1 MEQESRG
8 RTSRRR
14 RSRDGGDTPQRQ
26 TNYRQL
32 RNPFP
37 QMPVFSDDQIAAMHD
52 TALQMLEE
60 LGIKV
65 LLPEARKIFANAGA
79 RVDESTQMVYLGRDI
94 IAEALSTA
102 PRSITARAATRE
114 RDLLLELGSLTFQC
128 GAGAVDLQPGWR
140 RFDRRLASSARV
152 RIPRLAS
159 TTRAPACVRNPLCS
173 TRSLPRNVE
182 NPTKMRPLRC
192 PAVWCRARFGLPTQF
207 FTFF

>member
-14 RSRDGGDTPQRQ
+14 RARSGGDTPQRQ

-37 QMPVFSDDQIAAMHD
+37 QMAVFSDDQIAAMHD
-52 TALQMLEE
+52 TALQMLQE

-65 LLPEARKIFANAGA
+65 LLPEARQIFARAGA
-79 RVDESTQMVYLGRDI
+79 RVDETTQMVYLGRDI

-128 GAGAVDLQPGWR
+128 GAGAPHATDLERGRRPGSGRDFREFAQIVR
-140 RFDRRLASSARV
+140 RFDVLH
-152 RIPRLAS
+152 L
-159 TTRAPACVRNPLCS
+159 
-173 TRSLPRNVE
+173 LPPVDVPQDIVTNIRH
-182 NPTKMRPLRC
+182 
-192 PAVWCRARFGLPTQF
+192 
-207 FTFF
+207 